1 MQRFERSSTEMKRV
15 QMSMNWMRIS
25 LATSLTLLLSGA
37 SGGALAAPPADPPR
51 PMPSGA
57 ELPVTPGEQ
66 ISISTKAMVS
76 GAARN
81 GVRVVSPAFAAEG
94 TLRMDDRLLTAVVTV
109 SCTAAAGSYQVRFA
123 SPAGEENVPGID
135 HLWGSVRV
143 APVEAAE
150 REACERRVAELPP
163 VSQEEHWPED
173 IGWPATPWDVRS
185 VRPGER
191 MTASDGVAMASD
203 GEVTLSSPA
212 FTRSVVMHGA
222 KLVSAVVQVRCDA
235 QPGLYVVRWNEQGKS
250 AKIWARYRVVD
261 TAAPGCQDPVVTPRA
276 SAVRRSAPLLL
287 GGAAALTAS
296 GAVGYAFLR
305 RRKASR

>member
-1 MQRFERSSTEMKRV
+1 MQQLERSSTEMKRV
-15 QMSMNWMRIS
+15 QMSMNWMRVG
-25 LATSLTLLLSGA
+25 LATSLTLLLSGV

-57 ELPVTPGEQ
+57 EMPVTPGER

-276 SAVRRSAPLLL
+276 SAVRWSAPWLL
-287 GGAAALTAS
+287 GGAAALTAA
-296 GAVGYAFLR
+296 GAVGYAYLR

>member
-1 MQRFERSSTEMKRV
+1 MGV
-15 QMSMNWMRIS
+15 NWMKIGLAAS
-25 LATSLTLLLSGA
+25 LALVLSGM
-37 SGGALAAPPADPPR
+37 SGGALAAPAADPPR

-57 ELPVTPGEQ
+57 ELPVTRGER
-66 ISISTKAMVS
+66 ISVSTEAMVS
-76 GAARN
+76 GDARN
-81 GVRVVSPAFAAEG
+81 GVRVVSPAFVADG

-109 SCTAAAGSYQVRFA
+109 SCAAAPGSYEVRFG
-123 SPAGEENVPGID
+123 SPVGDENVSKID
-135 HLWGSVRV
+135 RLWGSVRV
-143 APVEAAE
+143 APAEAAE

-163 VSQEEHWPED
+163 VSQEERWPED

-185 VRPGER
+185 VRAGER

-212 FTRSVVMHGA
+212 FTRSEVMRGA
-222 KLVSAVVQVRCDA
+222 KLVSAVVRIRCDA
-235 QPGLYVVRWNEQGKS
+235 QPGLYAVRWNERGRK

-261 TAAPGCQDPVVTPRA
+261 TAAPGCQDPVAAPQA
-276 SAVRRSAPLLL
+276 SAVRRAAPWLL

-296 GAVGYAFLR
+296 GAVGYAYLR